1 MKMKFEL
8 TVKEPLI
15 FDFPGESRDSGV
27 INYWDQEQLFP
38 NGIQRCFWVSKVK
51 AGETRG
57 NHAHYRESQVL
68 VAIHGE
74 LEVEVIAMDGTKQLF
89 QLKNSAK
96 GLFIPPLFW
105 VSVSFSEDAILLA
118 LCDQKYSEED
128 YIRDKSDFDQ
138 YKKRNQ

>member
-1 MKMKFEL
+1 MKVEL
-8 TVKEPLI
+8 TEKVPTI
-15 FDFPGESRDSGV
+15 FDFPGESRESGD
-27 INYWDQEQLFP
+27 INYWDQEHLFP

-51 AGETRG
+51 PGETRG
-57 NHAHYRESQVL
+57 NHAHYQESQVL

-74 LEVEVIAMDGTKQLF
+74 LEIEVTSTEGQKQLF
-89 QLKNSAK
+89 KLETFSR
-96 GLFIPPLFW
+96 GLFIPPLHW

-128 YIRDKSDFDQ
+128 YIRDKNEFDH